1 MIKRKEIVF
10 HGRVQGVGFR
20 WTAIQHARDLGLTGW
35 VRNEYDGT
43 VTMEVQGEDER
54 IDALVEGLY
63 ADRWIRIDNIDVRS
77 KKIVPGEKDF
87 SVKY

>member
-35 VRNEYDGT
+35 VRNEFDGT

-54 IDALVEGLY
+54 IDALVEELY

-77 KKIVPGEKDF
+77 KKVVPGEKDF
-87 SVKY
+87 NVKY

>member
-20 WTAIQHARDLGLTGW
+20 WIAIQHARDLGLTGW

-54 IDALVEGLY
+54 IDALVEELY
-63 ADRWIRIDNIDVRS
+63 ADRWIRIDHIDVRNQAL
-77 KKIVPGEKDF
+77 VPKERDF

>member
-35 VRNEYDGT
+35 VRNEFDGT

-54 IDALVEGLY
+54 IDALVEELY

-77 KKIVPGEKDF
+77 KKVVPEEKDF
-87 SVKY
+87 NVKY